1 MGPGTTLEKTLM
13 AKLLVVTSRLPY
25 PPREGH
31 QLRSWN
37 LLKALA
43 ERHEVTLL
51 SFLRRDDDLAVA
63 GPLRSL
69 LQGRLET
76 FPIPSEHS
84 RLSLLIALAKS
95 LLTATP
101 FTTAKYAT
109 SALRRRLQN
118 LAGDFDLVHFD
129 MLPLM
134 AHADCLPAGVPAV
147 LNAHNVEYQLLDK
160 RAELE
165 TRLPHRLFLAGQRT
179 KLHGFERKACR
190 QASAVLACSSND
202 AEELQK
208 LAPGKAIVVI
218 PNGVDLAANQPGP
231 VPAGSAQLVFV
242 GQMGWFPNKD
252 GVQWFLREI
261 FPRILSVRP
270 DAEFVLVGKSDGLEV
285 PEDVAPRVRI
295 AGFVPDLRPHVHAA
309 AVYVVPLRAGSGTRL
324 KVLEAMALGKAIVTT
339 HVGSEGI
346 ELVDGKSAVYA
357 DDADSFAQATLALLD
372 SPGKVAQ
379 LGTAARELAEARY
392 GWQAIGAQLND
403 FYDRLLV
410 QTADVDH
417 GPVGIK
423 QPVA

>member
-1 MGPGTTLEKTLM
+1 M
-13 AKLLVVTSRLPY
+13 ARLLVITSRLPY

-43 ERHEVTLL
+43 EKHDVTLL

-69 LQGRLET
+69 LNDRLET
-76 FPIPSEHS
+76 IPIPSEHS
-84 RLSLLIALAKS
+84 RWSLLTALCKS
-95 LLTATP
+95 LLTPTP

-109 SALRRRLQN
+109 SALRQRLSTM
-118 LAGDFDLVHFD
+118 AGNFDLVHFD

-134 AHADCLPAGVPAV
+134 AHVDCVPAGTPAV

-165 TRLPHRLFLAGQRT
+165 TRLPHRLFLDAQRA
-179 KLHGFERKACR
+179 KLHGFERDACR
-190 QASAVLACSSND
+190 QASAVLACSPND
-202 AEELQK
+202 AEALQK
-208 LAPGKAIVVI
+208 LAPGKPVVVI
-218 PNGVDLAANQPGP
+218 ANGVDLAANQPGP
-231 VPAGSAQLVFV
+231 VPAGSTQLVFV

-261 FPRILSVRP
+261 FPRILAARP
-270 DAEFVLVGKSDGLEV
+270 DAEFVLVGKADGLEV
-285 PEDVAPRVRI
+285 PEDLAPRVRI
-295 AGFVPDLRPHVHAA
+295 AGFVPDLRPYVHAA

-346 ELVDGKSAVYA
+346 ELVDGKSAIYA
-357 DDADSFAQATLALLD
+357 DDAESFAQATLALLD

-392 GWQAIGAQLND
+392 GWQAIGEQLTD
-403 FYDRLLV
+403 FYDRLLASPADLSEPRSTPASLGV
-410 QTADVDH
+410 QTLSR
-417 GPVGIK
+417 
-423 QPVA
+423 